1 MLDILITNGIVI
13 TMEGPGV
20 GIINDGAVGILG
32 NRIAVVGETAD
43 VLREYKAH
51 HYIDATRRVVMPGLI
66 DAHLHSA
73 LAVLRGLAQD
83 VKNWMQQAMWPFDE
97 ALTVEEL
104 MPGSMMNLV
113 EAVKAGTTTV
123 CDYDDPMDLMLANHV
138 KLGVRARVANNINEM
153 PPNLS
158 KLPLGAVYPLDPSVG
173 NDAFK
178 RGMDVFNKWH
188 GYDNDRITVLMGPQ
202 APDMVSAELLHEIR
216 AFAEKN
222 DTMIHMHV
230 AQGDREINQMVL
242 RHGKRT
248 IQYLDEINYLDSRL
262 MAVHMTEATREE
274 AHILAKSSASMILCS
289 GSIGIIDGIV
299 PPAAEFLEF
308 SNSLALGSDQAP
320 GNNCNNM
327 WNEMKFTAILNKCKV
342 RDPSVFTAG
351 KVLRMATIEA
361 ARAIGLGNEIGSL
374 KAGKK
379 ADIILVSFDE
389 PNLAPIYLAP
399 LRNIVPN
406 LVYSAKGSEVETS
419 IIDGKVVM
427 ENRKVL
433 TVDEHEVVMAAHA
446 AAQKISQRTMSTYP
460 EYNTPLY
467 RMMTED
473 ELY

>member
-32 NRIAVVGETAD
+32 DRIAVVGETAD
-43 VLREYKAH
+43 VLREHKAH
-51 HYIDATRRVVMPGLI
+51 RYIDATRRVVMPGLI
-66 DAHLHSA
+66 DAHMHTKLG
-73 LAVLRGLAQD
+73 VLRGLAQD
-83 VKNWMQQAMWPFDE
+83 VNNWMQQAMWPFDE
-97 ALTVEEL
+97 ALTVDEII
-104 MPGSMMNLV
+104 PGSMMNLV

-123 CDYDDPMDLMLANHV
+123 CDYDDPMGLMLSNHA
-138 KLGVRARVANNINEM
+138 KLGVRARVANTINEL

-158 KLPLGAVYPLDPSVG
+158 KLPIGEIYPLDPSVG
-173 NDAFK
+173 DASFA
-178 RGMDVFNKWH
+178 RGVEVFNKWH

-202 APDMVSAELLHEIR
+202 APDMVRVELLREIR
-216 AFAEKN
+216 DFAQKN

-230 AQGDREINQMVL
+230 AQGDREINQMLL
-242 RHGKRT
+242 RYGKRT

-274 AHILAKSSASMILCS
+274 AHVLAKSGASMVLCS

-299 PPAAEFLEF
+299 PPAAEFLEC
-308 SNSLALGSDQAP
+308 SSSLALGSDQAP

-342 RDPSVFTAG
+342 RNPAVFTAG

-361 ARAIGLGNEIGSL
+361 AHAIGMGSEIGSL

-379 ADIILVSFDE
+379 ADIILVNFDE

-406 LVYSAKGSEVETS
+406 LVYSARGNEVETS

-433 TVDEHEVVMAAHA
+433 AVDEHEVVMAAHA
-446 AAQKISQRTMSTYP
+446 AAQAISRRTMNTYP

-467 RMMTED
+467 RMMVED